1 MSANKLLIYG
11 YGNPGRQDDA
21 LGIVMA
27 DRIKAWID
35 EHGFNSLAVDQNYQ
49 LNIEDADKIRDYD
62 LVIFVDASVKDIQDF
77 ELEEVTP
84 TMTTEFSMHSVSP
97 AFVLGLCKEISNACP
112 KVFQLHIKGYE
123 FKFMKKMSNKA
134 KTNLVSAEKFLKTF
148 INKNMNS

>member
-1 MSANKLLIYG
+1 MSVNKVLIYG

-27 DRIKAWID
+27 DRIRAWIE
-35 EHGFNSLAVDQNYQ
+35 EHVHNSLEVDQNYQ

-62 LVIFVDASVKDIQDF
+62 LVVFVDASVKDIQDF

-84 TMTTEFSMHSVSP
+84 TLTTEFSMHSVSP
-97 AFVLGLCKEISNACP
+97 AFVLGLCNEISDTCP

-123 FKFMKKMSNKA
+123 FEFMKEMSNRA
-134 KTNLVSAEKFLKTF
+134 KTNLDGAEKYLKSF
-148 INKNMNS
+148 IRKNMNS